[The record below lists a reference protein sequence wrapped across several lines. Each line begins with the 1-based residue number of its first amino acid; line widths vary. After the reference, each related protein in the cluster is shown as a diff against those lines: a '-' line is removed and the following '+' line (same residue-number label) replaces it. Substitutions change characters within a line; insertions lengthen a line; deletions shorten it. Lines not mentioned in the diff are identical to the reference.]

1 MTFDNN
7 DRQLT
12 SSCIAKQL
20 AVTMFW
26 SYSTTNGGMTR
37 VNYPITITILKS
49 VESKPWNR
57 GGSAFF

>member
-1 MTFDNN
+1 
-7 DRQLT
+7 
-12 SSCIAKQL
+12 
-20 AVTMFW
+20 VTMFW